1 MAKNVIYI
9 FGASGSGTSTLGRA
23 LSEQL
28 GYKWMDTDDY
38 FWMPTNPPFSIQREK
53 AERVR
58 LMCEDI
64 ERCENVVISGCVGNW
79 GNELCPLFTLAV
91 RIVIDSELRLA
102 RLKKREQERFGDRI
116 APGGD
121 MYEHHL
127 DFMEWASKY
136 DTAGVEMRS
145 KAKHDEWQKQLTCPI
160 IVVDGADDLAK
171 NCELIKNTIN

>member
-9 FGASGSGTSTLGRA
+9 FGASGSGTSTIGKK

-38 FWMPTNPPFSIQREK
+38 FWIPTNPPFSTQREK

-58 LMCEDI
+58 LMREDI
-64 ERCENVVISGCVGNW
+64 ERYENVVVSGCVGNW
-79 GNELCPLFTLAV
+79 VNELCPLFTLAV
-91 RIVIDSELRLA
+91 RVVIDSELRLV
-102 RLKKREQERFGDRI
+102 RLRKREQERFGDRI

-127 DFMEWASKY
+127 DFMEWAGKY
-136 DTAGVEMRS
+136 DTAGVEM
-145 KAKHDEWQKQLTCPI
+145 
-160 IVVDGADDLAK
+160 
-171 NCELIKNTIN
+171 

>member
-9 FGASGSGTSTLGRA
+9 FGAAGSGTSTLGKE

-38 FWMPTNPPFSIQREK
+38 FWMPTNPPFSTQREK
-53 AERVR
+53 SERVR
-58 LMCEDI
+58 LMREDI
-64 ERCENVVISGCVGNW
+64 ERYENVVISGCVGNW
-79 GNELCPLFTLAV
+79 GNALCPFFTLVV
-91 RIVIDSELRLA
+91 RVVIDSELRLA
-102 RLKKREQERFGDRI
+102 RLRKREQARFSERI

-127 DFMEWASKY
+127 EFMEWASKY
-136 DTAGVEMRS
+136 DTASVEIRS

-160 IVVDGADDLAK
+160 IVVDSAEDVQK
-171 NCELIKNTIN
+171 NCELIKSATK

>member
-1 MAKNVIYI
+1 MAKNVIHI
-9 FGASGSGTSTLGRA
+9 FGASGSGTSTIGKE

-38 FWMPTNPPFSIQREK
+38 FWMLTAPPFTTQREK
-53 AERVR
+53 SERVR
-58 LMCEDI
+58 MMKEDI
-64 ERCENVVISGCVGNW
+64 EKYENVVLSGSLSGW
-79 GNELCPLFTLAV
+79 GDALIPEFTLVV
-91 RIVIDSELRLA
+91 RIVIDNELRLE
-102 RLKKREQERFGDRI
+102 RIKKRESERFGDRI

-127 DFMEWASKY
+127 EFMKWASKY

-160 IVVDGADDLAK
+160 IVVDGAEELGK
-171 NCELIKNTIN
+171 NCALIKKELA